1 MKKTALLLA
10 LILSLS
16 MVFSGCAKA
25 EPEATTGAAT
35 EEATTEE
42 ATTEEAAT
50 EEAATTEAGAD
61 EEIVVGFIFSGP
73 INDGGY
79 VETINDGRVMVEEE
93 LGVKT
98 MYKES
103 VPESQEVE
111 KVAKDMISEGANVI
125 FACSFGYMDYIE
137 NVSKEFPDVKF
148 YHSAGFKSSE
158 NFINY
163 FARIEHAR
171 YLTGIVAGLKTE
183 TDQIGYVAA
192 FEIAQ
197 VIRGINA
204 FTLGV
209 QSVNPDAVVNVK
221 WTHTW
226 YDPAVEKEAAMA
238 LIDEGSDVIA
248 QHQNSAGAQQAAE
261 EAGVFSIGYNGD
273 MSASAPKANMTSAVF
288 IWGAYFVDQVKKIQ
302 EGTWVAENFWGG
314 LESGVVDIAPLTAN
328 APEGAQEA
336 VDSAKAA
343 IIDGSLNV
351 FAGPIYDQAG
361 ELRVAEGAVMT
372 DEEQLNTDWFVK
384 GVNGKIEK

>member
-10 LILSLS
+10 LILSFS
-16 MVFSGCAKA
+16 MVLSGCAKA
-25 EPEATTGAAT
+25 EPEATT
-35 EEATTEE
+35 EETTTEA

-261 EAGVFSIGYNGD
+261 EAGVFAIGYNGD

-336 VDSAKAA
+336 VDAAKAA

-372 DEEQLNTDWFVK
+372 DEEQLNNDWFVK
-384 GVNGKIEK
+384 GVNGKIEQ